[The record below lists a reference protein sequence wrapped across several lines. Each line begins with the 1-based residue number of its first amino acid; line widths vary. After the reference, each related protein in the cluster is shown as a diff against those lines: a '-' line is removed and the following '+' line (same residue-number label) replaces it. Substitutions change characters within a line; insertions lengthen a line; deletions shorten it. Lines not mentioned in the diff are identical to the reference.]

1 MMDKIKSHFV
11 LLLCYDKIEPE
22 LEVQKMLKVVIFLCY
37 VSILFRRGVLCL
49 SCQFWGR
56 NWHLHYSNGAE

>member
-22 LEVQKMLKVVIFLCY
+22 IEAQKKM
-37 VSILFRRGVLCL
+37 
-49 SCQFWGR
+49 
-56 NWHLHYSNGAE
+56 E

>member
-22 LEVQKMLKVVIFLCY
+22 MEAEKRGWVGGMLKTVIF
-37 VSILFRRGVLCL
+37 V
-49 SCQFWGR
+49 W
-56 NWHLHYSNGAE
+56 